1 MLPSIRIRS
10 SVACIFSRRI
20 GSGQSKF
27 SIAKSYPARFATRAN
42 VAAQLAELA
51 VYGFPDSY
59 LIDYTRKIAAV
70 GKDDVRRVAR
80 KYLDPAHL
88 TIVVVGDRKSI
99 EGPLAKLAPVEVR
112 DLDGDPLPPAAAQDG
127 PATGQAPAK

>member
-1 MLPSIRIRS
+1 M
-10 SVACIFSRRI
+10 
-20 GSGQSKF
+20 
-27 SIAKSYPARFATRAN
+27 
-42 VAAQLAELA
+42 
-51 VYGFPDSY
+51 
-59 LIDYTRKIAAV
+59 
-70 GKDDVRRVAR
+70 AR

-112 DLDGDPLPPAAAQDG
+112 DLDGDPLPARAADNG